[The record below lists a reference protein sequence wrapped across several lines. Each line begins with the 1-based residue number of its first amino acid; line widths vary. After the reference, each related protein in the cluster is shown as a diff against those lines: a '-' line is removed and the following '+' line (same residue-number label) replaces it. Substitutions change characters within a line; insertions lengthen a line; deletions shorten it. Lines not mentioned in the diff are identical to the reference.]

1 MTQSNNTEKMT
12 TEIHADVNINS
23 VQTPNPQSSWLLRLS
38 QWLVR
43 KSLYTVATLFI
54 LFALFLL
61 LDFVLP
67 LDTQQIKRN
76 GFSTVVTASDGTALR
91 AFTDRKGVWRYP
103 IKLKN
108 VSSYYREAL
117 LNYEDRWFY
126 YHPGVNIFALMRAS
140 WQRLSSGRIISGGS
154 TITMQVARL
163 IDPHSRSIPGKIKQ
177 IFRAFQLEW
186 HFSKKQILTM
196 YINIAPFGG
205 TVEGVE
211 AGSLAYLG
219 KSAKDLSHAEAAL
232 LAVLPQAPTRL
243 RPDLHPKRAQAARN
257 KVIQRMAQFG
267 IWSQHT
273 AQLATLEKV
282 IKRRYKQPML
292 APILARRMRAKATK
306 HGTIKTTIDASL
318 QITLEQKLTQFVA
331 SFPVNTSAA
340 ILVVDNKSFKVRAY
354 VASADFNDESR
365 YGHVDMI
372 TASRSPG
379 STLKPFLYG
388 LAIEDGL
395 LHSHS
400 LLSDA
405 PVEYNGYR
413 PGNFHANFRG
423 PVSVKRALQLSLNV
437 PAVQVLYHYTPKKF
451 VSRLRNGGLKLTMGN
466 QGKPNLSVILGGAGT
481 TLETLVTAYTSF
493 ANNGLSG
500 KLRYSDKDK
509 VVTRRMMGSG
519 AAWIIRDILNSHNRP
534 GIPEQYLHWAGS
546 RKVAWKTGTSY
557 GYRDAW
563 AVGVTEQY
571 TIGVWVGRPDGTPMP
586 GQYGAITAA
595 PILFDVVDTLPTRH
609 LMTTSDQKPD
619 HVKKVNICWPLGLA
633 YDPNKAQLCHEL
645 HSSWTLHQNTPPTLP
660 DLGSSV
666 WRSREFK
673 YWINPLNGKMVNAR
687 CTVKNRVSRVLAK
700 WPNALEP
707 WLALSRRLKSRAPL
721 PDPSCPESPW
731 RASNNLQIVGIS
743 PQTIIRQSGPNAK
756 KPKIELSALGGYG
769 KLYWIING
777 KLLATTQSSR
787 AYNHTFAKP
796 GRYEVTVTDSKGRY
810 DSVSI
815 KVIP

>member
-1 MTQSNNTEKMT
+1 MIKTQEPAELKT
-12 TEIHADVNINS
+12 TKVNAS
-23 VQTPNPQSSWLLRLS
+23 DDKGSTPKRFVRG
-38 QWLVR
+38 LVR
-43 KSLYTVATLFI
+43 TFLYTVTVVILLFG
-54 LFALFLL
+54 LFLL
-61 LDFVLP
+61 MDWAFP
-67 LDTQQIKRN
+67 LDTNQIEEN
-76 GFSTVVTASDGTALR
+76 GFSTVVTASDGTPLR

-108 VSSYYREAL
+108 VSPRYIQAL
-117 LNYEDRWFY
+117 INYEDRWFH
-126 YHPGVNIFALMRAS
+126 YHPGVNPFALLRAT
-140 WQRLSSGRIISGGS
+140 WQRVSTGRIISGGS

-163 IDPHSRSIPGKIKQ
+163 MDPHSRTIPGKIKQ
-177 IFRAFQLEW
+177 MFRAFQLEW
-186 HFSKKQILTM
+186 HFTKKQILGM

-219 KSAKDLSHAEAAL
+219 KSSRDLSHAEAAL
-232 LAVLPQAPTRL
+232 LAVLPQSPTRL
-243 RPDLHPKRAQAARN
+243 RPDLHPKRAETARN
-257 KVIQRMAQFG
+257 KVINRMVQFG
-267 IWSQHT
+267 VWSHET
-273 AQLATLEKV
+273 GELAKIEKV
-282 IKRRYKQPML
+282 LKRHYKQPML
-292 APILARRMRAKATK
+292 APILARRMRTRAKK
-306 HGTIKTTIDASL
+306 HGVIKTTIDASL
-318 QITLEQKLTQFVA
+318 QITLEQKLTQFMS
-331 SFPVNTSAA
+331 SFPTNTSAA
-340 ILVVDNKSFKVRAY
+340 ILVVDNKTFKVRAY
-354 VASADFNDESR
+354 VASADFNDASR

-379 STLKPFLYG
+379 STLKPFLYA

-400 LLSDA
+400 LLTDA

-423 PVSVKRALQLSLNV
+423 PVSLKRALHLSLNV
-437 PAVQVLYHYTPKKF
+437 PAVQVLYHYTPDKF
-451 VSRLRNGGLKLTMGN
+451 VSRLRNGGLTLKMGSH
-466 QGKPNLSVILGGAGT
+466 GKPNLSIILGGAGT
-481 TLETLVTAYTSF
+481 TLETLVSAYTSF
-493 ANNGLSG
+493 ANKGLSG
-500 KLRYSDKDK
+500 KLRYSTQDKIVK
-509 VVTRRMMGSG
+509 RRMMDAG
-519 AAWIIRDILNSHNRP
+519 AAWIIRDILNSHKRP
-534 GIPEQYLHWAGS
+534 GIPEQYLNWAGS

-563 AVGVTEQY
+563 AIGVTEQY

-595 PILFDVVDTLPTRH
+595 PVLFDVVDTLPTRQ
-609 LMTTSDQKPD
+609 LMSTRNQKPA
-619 HVKKVNICWPLGLA
+619 HVKKVKICWPLGIA
-633 YDPNKAQLCHEL
+633 YDASKPELCHEL
-645 HSSWTLHQNTPPTLP
+645 HSSWTLNENTPPTLP
-660 DLGSSV
+660 DLGTSV

-673 YWINPLNGKMVNAR
+673 YWINPVNGLMVNAH
-687 CTVKNRVSRVLAK
+687 CKVKRRVSRTLAK

-707 WLALSRRLKSRAPL
+707 WLPLSRRIKSRPPR
-721 PDPSCPESPW
+721 PDPACPQSPW

-769 KLYWIING
+769 KLYWIVNG

-787 AYNHTFAKP
+787 AYNHTFSKP
-796 GRYEVTVTDSKGRY
+796 GMYEVTVTDSKGRY